1 MRQQTRVR
9 LSTETR
15 QAEIIGAVLQ
25 LAAERSPALITTGDI
40 AKAVSLTQG
49 AVFRHFPTKDAIW
62 LAVIDW
68 VESNLL
74 DSLESA
80 AQSAATPLAGLQAVF
95 MAHIGFVM
103 QYPGV
108 PRLIFS
114 ELQQP
119 DDTPMKISVRSIL
132 ERYRQLLTRLLNDA
146 EATGQIDPEI
156 DKGAAGM
163 LFIGSVQGLVMQ
175 SMLANGALN
184 MKTAAERV
192 FVLYLNAIRGTR

>member
-1 MRQQTRVR
+1 MQLMTRIR
-9 LSTETR
+9 LSSETR
-15 QAEIIGAVLQ
+15 QAEIVAAVLQ

-62 LAVIDW
+62 LAVIAW

-103 QYPGV
+103 QHPGV
-108 PRLIFS
+108 PRLIFN

-119 DDTPMKISVRSIL
+119 DDTPVKISVRSIL
-132 ERYRQLLTRLLNDA
+132 ERYRQLLLRLLDAA
-146 EATGQIDPEI
+146 EAVGQIDPGI
-156 DKGAAGM
+156 DKGAAGI
-163 LFIGSVQGLVMQ
+163 LFIGTIQGLVMQ
-175 SMLANGALN
+175 SMLAGDTTHMAA
-184 MKTAAERV
+184 AAERV
-192 FVLYLNAIRGTR
+192 FVLYLNAIRGTP

>member
-1 MRQQTRVR
+1 MQLMTRIR
-9 LSTETR
+9 LSSETR
-15 QAEIIGAVLQ
+15 QAEIVAAVLQ

-49 AVFRHFPTKDAIW
+49 AVFRHFPSKDAIW

-80 AQSAATPLAGLQAVF
+80 AQSAATPLACLQAVF

-103 QYPGV
+103 QHPGV
-108 PRLIFS
+108 PRLIFN

-119 DDTPMKISVRSIL
+119 DDTPVKISVRSIL
-132 ERYRQLLTRLLNDA
+132 ERYRQLLLRLLDAA
-146 EATGQIDPEI
+146 EANGQINPGI

-163 LFIGSVQGLVMQ
+163 LFITNAVTTPS
-175 SMLANGALN
+175 
-184 MKTAAERV
+184 AAR
-192 FVLYLNAIRGTR
+192 LTLLPAT

>member
-74 DSLESA
+74 DSLEAA
-80 AQSAATPLAGLQAVF
+80 AQNAATPLAGLQAVF

-146 EATGQIDPEI
+146 ETTGQIDPEI

-175 SMLANGALN
+175 SMLSNGALN

-192 FVLYLNAIRGTR
+192 FVLYLNALRG

>member
-74 DSLESA
+74 DSLEAA
-80 AQSAATPLAGLQAVF
+80 AQNAATPLAGLQAVF

-146 EATGQIDPEI
+146 ETTGQIDPEI

-192 FVLYLNAIRGTR
+192 FVLYLNAIRGPR

>member
-74 DSLESA
+74 DSLEAA
-80 AQSAATPLAGLQAVF
+80 AQNAATPLAGLQAVF

-132 ERYRQLLTRLLNDA
+132 ERYRQLLTRLLDA
-146 EATGQIDPEI
+146 AETSGQIDPGI
-156 DKGAAGM
+156 DKAAAGM

-175 SMLANGALN
+175 SMLTNGALN
-184 MKTAAERV
+184 MNAAAERV

>member
-1 MRQQTRVR
+1 MQQQTRVR

-15 QAEIIGAVLQ
+15 QAEIIGAVLK

-49 AVFRHFPTKDAIW
+49 AIFRHFPNKDAIW
-62 LAVIDW
+62 LAVIGW

-74 DSLESA
+74 DSLEAA
-80 AQSAATPLAGLQAVF
+80 AQNAATPLAGLQAVF
-95 MAHIGFVM
+95 MAHIGFVT
-103 QYPGV
+103 QHPGV
-108 PRLIFS
+108 PRLIFN

-119 DDTPMKISVRSIL
+119 DDSPVKVGVWRIL
-132 ERYRQLLTRLLNDA
+132 EAYRQLLTRLLNDA

-184 MKTAAERV
+184 MKAAAERV